1 MKKKYVK
8 SWSTL
13 AATVLCIIWV
23 LFMCAN
29 MEDFLDLIW
38 IVLGVYLTGK
48 GLMVSFSQKAYER
61 DCAQQAQRRRA
72 YRRVFGR
79 WEPIVIGGISLLLLL
94 TVLLA
99 VLAPQHIWLFW
110 LMLFVNVA
118 LAIWLNR
125 KMYREFEKQK
135 QLEEEHPELINAEE
149 QGKKAHH
156 RTWLILIVCFCLLGA
171 QIWQSSGV
179 YPPVAQPS
187 EIEEAQPEDL
197 QLAVDEP
204 HYSLRKGCILRW
216 SIGKHP
222 GSTYKIKMQESGSA
236 VLLEQMVDG
245 QWMQLARDRSSFEKA
260 DESPIVLDAQTT
272 RMDGTFSQKDA
283 GYGTR
288 LKAGC
293 YRLVVCAED
302 ESGSERMLTGVFV
315 VD

>member
-1 MKKKYVK
+1 M
-8 SWSTL
+8 
-13 AATVLCIIWV
+13 
-23 LFMCAN
+23 
-29 MEDFLDLIW
+29 
-38 IVLGVYLTGK
+38 
-48 GLMVSFSQKAYER
+48 
-61 DCAQQAQRRRA
+61 
-72 YRRVFGR
+72 
-79 WEPIVIGGISLLLLL
+79 
-94 TVLLA
+94 
-99 VLAPQHIWLFW
+99 
-110 LMLFVNVA
+110 
-118 LAIWLNR
+118 
-125 KMYREFEKQK
+125 
-135 QLEEEHPELINAEE
+135 
-149 QGKKAHH
+149 
-156 RTWLILIVCFCLLGA
+156 
-171 QIWQSSGV
+171 
-179 YPPVAQPS
+179 
-187 EIEEAQPEDL
+187 

-204 HYSLRKGCILRW
+204 YYSLRKGCILRW

-245 QWMQLARDRSSFEKA
+245 QWMQLARDRSSFEKT